1 MPTPA
6 DTLIVVLLVLL
17 PVLYFYKD
25 SLPLIGKPSK
35 NSGDRAGVNGN
46 GSKGGVEEEGD
57 PRDWLEQMN
66 KANKRCIMFYGSQT
80 GTAEEYAIRLAKEA
94 KSKFGISSL
103 VCDPEEY
110 DFTKLDAAAEEDKV
124 VFFLMATYGEGD
136 PTDNAQPLVEFLMDD
151 EVQFSMER
159 EGGERL
165 KGLKYVV
172 FGLGNRTYEHFN
184 EVARK
189 LDKRLTELEE
199 IGRAH
204 V

>member
-66 KANKRCIMFYGSQT
+66 KAVSCRSSCVVEKREKEVLTFSILVDLFSPSWSFSSSSHP
-80 GTAEEYAIRLAKEA
+80 IRRL
-94 KSKFGISSL
+94 ISMTI
-103 VCDPEEY
+103 P
-110 DFTKLDAAAEEDKV
+110 
-124 VFFLMATYGEGD
+124 
-136 PTDNAQPLVEFLMDD
+136 
-151 EVQFSMER
+151 
-159 EGGERL
+159 
-165 KGLKYVV
+165 
-172 FGLGNRTYEHFN
+172 
-184 EVARK
+184 
-189 LDKRLTELEE
+189 
-199 IGRAH
+199 AH
-204 V
+204 

>member
-66 KANKRCIMFYGSQT
+66 KAVSF
-80 GTAEEYAIRLAKEA
+80 RL
-94 KSKFGISSL
+94 
-103 VCDPEEY
+103 
-110 DFTKLDAAAEEDKV
+110 
-124 VFFLMATYGEGD
+124 
-136 PTDNAQPLVEFLMDD
+136 
-151 EVQFSMER
+151 
-159 EGGERL
+159 RL
-165 KGLKYVV
+165 KQALTWKREKEVLT
-172 FGLGNRTYEHFN
+172 FSILADLCFLLGRPLPLLNRFA
-184 EVARK
+184 VSSP
-189 LDKRLTELEE
+189 
-199 IGRAH
+199 
-204 V
+204 

>member
-66 KANKRCIMFYGSQT
+66 KAVSWRSRLRRAVSWKRERKMLTFSILADLFLPSRHPLPLLVRF
-80 GTAEEYAIRLAKEA
+80 AIP
-94 KSKFGISSL
+94 S
-103 VCDPEEY
+103 P
-110 DFTKLDAAAEEDKV
+110 
-124 VFFLMATYGEGD
+124 
-136 PTDNAQPLVEFLMDD
+136 
-151 EVQFSMER
+151 
-159 EGGERL
+159 
-165 KGLKYVV
+165 
-172 FGLGNRTYEHFN
+172 
-184 EVARK
+184 
-189 LDKRLTELEE
+189 
-199 IGRAH
+199 
-204 V
+204 

>member
-66 KANKRCIMFYGSQT
+66 KAVSCRSSCVVEKREKDADILDPCRSLFPSWPSSSSSQP
-80 GTAEEYAIRLAKEA
+80 IRRL
-94 KSKFGISSL
+94 ISMTI
-103 VCDPEEY
+103 P
-110 DFTKLDAAAEEDKV
+110 
-124 VFFLMATYGEGD
+124 
-136 PTDNAQPLVEFLMDD
+136 
-151 EVQFSMER
+151 
-159 EGGERL
+159 
-165 KGLKYVV
+165 
-172 FGLGNRTYEHFN
+172 
-184 EVARK
+184 
-189 LDKRLTELEE
+189 
-199 IGRAH
+199 AH
-204 V
+204 

>member
-66 KANKRCIMFYGSQT
+66 KAVSCRSSCVV
-80 GTAEEYAIRLAKEA
+80 EERGGGADVCHQCRSFFAFLAIL
-94 KSKFGISSL
+94 FL
-103 VCDPEEY
+103 FPFDP
-110 DFTKLDAAAEEDKV
+110 
-124 VFFLMATYGEGD
+124 
-136 PTDNAQPLVEFLMDD
+136 PSP
-151 EVQFSMER
+151 
-159 EGGERL
+159 
-165 KGLKYVV
+165 
-172 FGLGNRTYEHFN
+172 
-184 EVARK
+184 
-189 LDKRLTELEE
+189 
-199 IGRAH
+199 
-204 V
+204 